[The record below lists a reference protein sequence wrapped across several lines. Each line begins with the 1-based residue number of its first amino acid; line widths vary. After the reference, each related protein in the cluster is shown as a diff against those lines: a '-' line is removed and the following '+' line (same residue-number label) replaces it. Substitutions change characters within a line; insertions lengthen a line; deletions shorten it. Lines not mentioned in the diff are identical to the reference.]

1 VSETTL
7 LVPPKPRLRGRLHQ
21 VAFFLSIPQG
31 IAIIAV
37 AADWV
42 GRVGATVYAL
52 SLSGLYG
59 SSALYHRR
67 KWSPRGLMR
76 MKRLD
81 HSMIYVLIAGSYT
94 PFALLVLH
102 GPWSIAILALAWAGA
117 VAGITIKILS
127 FDRLRV
133 LGGAMYIILGW
144 IVIIALPQLV
154 QGLSPLGLGLFFAG
168 GVLYTSG
175 AAVLWRKRPNPSPT
189 WFGYHEVWHSMVIAA
204 SLCHYAAIM
213 LLLTDG

>member
-21 VAFFLSIPQG
+21 IAFFLSIPQG
-31 IAIIAV
+31 IAVVAV

-52 SLSGLYG
+52 SLSGLFG
-59 SSALYHRR
+59 SSALYHRLQ
-67 KWSPRGLMR
+67 WSPRGLLR
-76 MKRLD
+76 MKRLVL
-81 HSMIYVLIAGSYT
+81 SMIYVLIAGSYT

-168 GVLYTSG
+168 GVLYTAG
-175 AAVLWRKRPNPSPT
+175 AAVLWRKWPNPSPA